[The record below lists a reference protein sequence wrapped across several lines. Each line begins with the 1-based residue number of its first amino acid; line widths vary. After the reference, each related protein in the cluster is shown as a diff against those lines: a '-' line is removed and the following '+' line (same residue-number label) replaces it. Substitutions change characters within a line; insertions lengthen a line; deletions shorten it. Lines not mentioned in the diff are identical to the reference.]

1 MAFEMLVEEYRG
13 GILENIH
20 PGMICAVSEERHVT
34 NAVGDADHVTF
45 LRSAAKPF
53 QAIPA
58 IKHGVDK
65 HFNLTDRETSLF
77 SASHRGEA
85 FHIDSLLEIARKTG
99 VDEDQLLCLPTYPL
113 NEQAK
118 AKCWEDHLPKRKIYH
133 NCSGKHLGMLGTA
146 KLLDEELDGYWKAD
160 HPVQQ
165 RILGAVSEMSEW
177 PKEEIGKG
185 VDGCGVPVFALPL
198 KQIAVAYL
206 KLACPDL
213 IEDSDTRQAVE
224 RIGKVMNA
232 NPEMIAGTNF
242 ICSVLL
248 EDDNIVAKGGA
259 QGVYGFGLK
268 KERIA
273 FALKVMDGS
282 ETVWPVI
289 VASILEQIGYSNEAT
304 IERLR
309 ALLPKDM
316 KNDNDKI
323 VGEYRSVFKLK

>member
-1 MAFEMLVEEYRG
+1 MDYQTLVEEYRG

-20 PGMICAVSEERHVT
+20 PGIICSVSEDRRLKT
-34 NAVGDADHVTF
+34 SVGDADHLTF
-45 LRSAAKPF
+45 LRSAAKPL

-58 IKHGVDK
+58 FKNEVDR
-65 HFNLTDRETSLF
+65 HFNLTDKEASLF
-77 SASHRGEA
+77 AASHRGEA
-85 FHIDSLLEIARKTG
+85 FHIASLKAIAQKME
-99 VDEDQLLCLPTYPL
+99 VDENQLLCLPTYPL
-113 NEQAK
+113 NELAK
-118 AKCWEDHLPKRKIYH
+118 SICWEQHLPQRKLYH
-133 NCSGKHLGMLGTA
+133 NCSGKHLGMIGTA
-146 KLLDEELDGYWKAD
+146 KWLGEDMNDYWKPE

-165 RILGAVSEMSEW
+165 RILDAISEMSEC

-198 KQIAVAYL
+198 KHIAIAYL

-213 IEDSDTRQAVE
+213 IENRESRKAAE

-242 ICSVLL
+242 ICSALL

-259 QGVYGFGLK
+259 QGVYCFGLK

-289 VASILEQIGYSNEAT
+289 VSSILEQIGYDNEAT

-309 ALLPKDM
+309 ELLPREIR
-316 KNDNDKI
+316 NDNDRV
-323 VGEYRSVFKLK
+323 VGEYRSIFRLK